1 MDQDIVSV
9 FDDYEFE
16 YFSGLLPVRGR
27 GTQAL
32 HRVVALLYR
41 LFHAG
46 TKNKRWT
53 IVWSHLV

>member
-41 LFHAG
+41 FLHAG
-46 TKNKRWT
+46 GGIRIKR
-53 IVWSHLV
+53 

>member
-1 MDQDIVSV
+1 MDQDIVRV
-9 FDDYEFE
+9 FDKYEFE

-41 LFHAG
+41 LFHADGG
-46 TKNKRWT
+46 TRIKR
-53 IVWSHLV
+53 